1 MCSSTN
7 DWVKEMWS
15 VVPVE
20 YISSKKN
27 EIMKNT
33 AAWMNLE
40 NIMVSE
46 KASHE
51 RPQCIYLIFIYY
63 MQCPDLLFSR

>member
-20 YISSKKN
+20 YISSEKN

-46 KASHE
+46 KGQSRKATMYIFN
-51 RPQCIYLIFIYY
+51 IYILHAV
-63 MQCPDLLFSR
+63 SRLAV

>member
-1 MCSSTN
+1 
-7 DWVKEMWS
+7 MWS

-20 YISSKKN
+20 CISSKKN
-27 EIMKNT
+27 EIVKNT

-46 KASHE
+46 KGQSRKATMYIFN
-51 RPQCIYLIFIYY
+51 IYILHAV
-63 MQCPDLLFSR
+63 SRLAV